1 MLYQLHIFYRDLP
14 VDKARGGK
22 RGRCT
27 RSRTPPVR
35 IPIRKS
41 QKAVNNKS
49 NARAKQL
56 FSLPVSPLAKENG
69 HNKNKLQQ
77 HPFLQNYS
85 LSTNPKTLKLES
97 NFDDDNEESSDIKE
111 DDSGDENSP
120 TDPTVS
126 TYLDTYLLLLRH

>member
-1 MLYQLHIFYRDLP
+1 M
-14 VDKARGGK
+14 
-22 RGRCT
+22 
-27 RSRTPPVR
+27 
-35 IPIRKS
+35 
-41 QKAVNNKS
+41 NNKS

-120 TDPTVS
+120 TDPTVC
-126 TYLDTYLLLLRH
+126 YLHIYLLLSKMQVPNRVVLFWTCFSLVFYIKKTR

>member
-1 MLYQLHIFYRDLP
+1 M
-14 VDKARGGK
+14 
-22 RGRCT
+22 
-27 RSRTPPVR
+27 
-35 IPIRKS
+35 
-41 QKAVNNKS
+41 NNKS

-77 HPFLQNYS
+77 NHPFLQNYS

-126 TYLDTYLLLLRH
+126 TYLPTYLLLLRN